1 VSELRVAVIG
11 AGIAGLA
18 TAAALARAGIRCAV
32 LEQARVLTEAGVG
45 IQVTPNAARLLHRL
59 GMREYL
65 RQAAVRVEAIDMLR
79 WDSSQPIIHT
89 PLGVECERAFGAPFY
104 TIHRA
109 HLQQGMLGLLSRG
122 VVRLGMRCQS
132 IVERPDSIGLEF
144 AGGERVSADV
154 VVGADGIHSTVRRYL
169 FPDQPRF
176 SGHTIYRGLVPAKC
190 VPALA
195 GPGRIRI
202 WLGPSQHF
210 VAYPVSAGSAISFGA
225 TVPTSSWHADSWFS
239 PGQVADVEEA
249 YEGWHEDVRS
259 LIASADSVTKWALH
273 DRDMLPRWGTDRIT
287 LVGDAAHP
295 MLPFGAQGANQA
307 IEDATVLAA
316 CLHRAASG
324 SVAQALK
331 NYERLRIPRVAV
343 VHKLSRA
350 NATNLHLDDDDGQV
364 DTDPGNA
371 DLTSQQWLYGYDAD
385 LVAEQSYPGH

>member
-18 TAAALARAGIRCAV
+18 TAAALARAGIRCVV
-32 LEQARVLTEAGVG
+32 LEQARVLTEVGVG

-59 GMREYL
+59 GMKEYL
-65 RQAAVRVEAIDMLR
+65 RQEAVRVEAIDMLR
-79 WDSSQPIIHT
+79 WDSGRPIIHT

-169 FPDQPRF
+169 FPDRPRF
-176 SGHTIYRGLVPAKC
+176 SGHTIYRGLVSARC

-202 WLGPSQHF
+202 WLGPSQQF
-210 VAYPVSAGSAISFGA
+210 VA
-225 TVPTSSWHADSWFS
+225 
-239 PGQVADVEEA
+239 
-249 YEGWHEDVRS
+249 
-259 LIASADSVTKWALH
+259 
-273 DRDMLPRWGTDRIT
+273 
-287 LVGDAAHP
+287 
-295 MLPFGAQGANQA
+295 
-307 IEDATVLAA
+307 
-316 CLHRAASG
+316 
-324 SVAQALK
+324 
-331 NYERLRIPRVAV
+331 
-343 VHKLSRA
+343 
-350 NATNLHLDDDDGQV
+350 
-364 DTDPGNA
+364 
-371 DLTSQQWLYGYDAD
+371 
-385 LVAEQSYPGH
+385 